1 MYLKKRHIFSVA
13 LFVFVK
19 ERNDNVR
26 NCKEMGV
33 KQALGAETTCKER
46 DRWYVH
52 LSRVRLIP
60 KGADKLANGCRK
72 EIFQKLLTLTFRHT
86 VE

>member
-33 KQALGAETTCKER
+33 KQALGAETCLLYTS
-46 DRWYVH
+46 DA
-52 LSRVRLIP
+52 
-60 KGADKLANGCRK
+60 AD
-72 EIFQKLLTLTFRHT
+72 E
-86 VE
+86 

>member
-46 DRWYVH
+46 DRWYG
-52 LSRVRLIP
+52 SP
-60 KGADKLANGCRK
+60 
-72 EIFQKLLTLTFRHT
+72 
-86 VE
+86 